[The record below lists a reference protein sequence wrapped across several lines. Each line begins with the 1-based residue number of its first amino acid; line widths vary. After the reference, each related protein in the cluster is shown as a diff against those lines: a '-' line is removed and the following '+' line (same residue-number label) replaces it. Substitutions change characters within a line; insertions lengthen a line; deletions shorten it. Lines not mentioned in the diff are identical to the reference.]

1 MNSSSIRIG
10 ISCGDLNG
18 VGLEVV
24 LKTFEDPRMMLDL
37 TPILYCGAKAVSL
50 HRKTVPGLEQMQVN
64 GIADAQ
70 DAVPKKFNVVHAWEE
85 ETNIQLGHPSGEEA
99 RFAIMSLE
107 AAAQDLTSGKID
119 ALVTAPIDKHSM
131 EMAGFKFPGH
141 TEFLAHHGRWRTRGA
156 DAAGE

>member
-1 MNSSSIRIG
+1 MSASPIRIG

-50 HRKTVPGLEQMQVN
+50 HRKTVPGLDQMQVN
-64 GIADAQ
+64 GVANAQ
-70 DAVPKKFNVVHAWEE
+70 DAVPRKFNVVHVWEE
-85 ETNIQLGHPSGEEA
+85 EANVTIGSPSGVDA
-99 RFAIMSLE
+99 QYAIKSLE

-131 EMAGFKFPGH
+131 DIAGFDGKASLEKARAQAR
-141 TEFLAHHGRWRTRGA
+141 TLAKTY
-156 DAAGE
+156 